1 MEALC
6 GEQRVTDRSRLITV
20 QQIKRNASLDYNTWL
35 GMRKAGKGQSE
46 DGARQ
51 DLHSLLFYLERV
63 AEWKAVVGK
72 LQCLLVE
79 GADQS
84 GRARTLMAARIKASL
99 HSKAS
104 NNQRPSNQTHPI
116 FPSWSEQLQEN
127 TGHRGPLHAHILSSV
142 WNNGHMMI
150 KIKSAK

>member
-1 MEALC
+1 MYTPLTLDIIMEALC
-6 GEQRVTDRSRLITV
+6 GEQRVTDRSRLITL

-84 GRARTLMAARIKASL
+84 GRARTEMAARIKASL

-104 NNQRPSNQTHPI
+104 KHQRPSNQTHPI
-116 FPSWSEQLQEN
+116 FPSWSELA
-127 TGHRGPLHAHILSSV
+127 TGEHRTQRATSCSYPFFSL
-142 WNNGHMMI
+142 
-150 KIKSAK
+150 K